1 MGEEILIRSMSM
13 DDYGEALELWHS
25 VEGLAVSEAD
35 SPEQL
40 GRYLERNHGF
50 SFVCV
55 IESRIAGTLLSGHD
69 GRRGYMYHLAV
80 DPAYRSRGI
89 ASQLVE
95 HALEALRREGIDK
108 CHIFVISDN
117 ETGKRF
123 WSANGWEQR
132 SGFYVYS
139 KSV

>member
-1 MGEEILIRSMSM
+1 MGEELLIRSMSM
-13 DDYGEALELWHS
+13 DDYDEALELWHS

-35 SPEQL
+35 SPKQL
-40 GRYLERNHGF
+40 GRYLERNRGL
-50 SFVCV
+50 SFVCA
-55 IESRIAGTLLSGHD
+55 IEGRIAGTLLSGHD

-80 DPAYRSRGI
+80 NPDCRGRGI
-89 ASQLVE
+89 AARLVE